1 MIAVFVV
8 QPYTFGA
15 IINRDDCFK
24 LLMTHG
30 ARLQLPW
37 AASYATAAASGSSRS
52 QSPGP
57 DAPSSDSSP
66 PQSAKTERA
75 FRMSDLRDDLDDDD
89 KLFLISGT

>member
-1 MIAVFVV
+1 MAVV

-15 IINRDDCFK
+15 IISRDDCFK
-24 LLMTHG
+24 LLVMHG

-37 AASYATAAASGSSRS
+37 AMPHAAAAASGGSRS
-52 QSPGP
+52 QSPAP

-66 PQSAKTERA
+66 PASAKAERT

-89 KLFLISGT
+89 KLLLVSPT